1 MNYFWLSRIESG
13 VIGETNFELI
23 STYPVDIFPL
33 DLSRSPIY
41 FSCPSPKFLA
51 RRLNA
56 IDSNFWAQVF
66 A

>member
-41 FSCPSPKFLA
+41 FSSFT
-51 RRLNA
+51 
-56 IDSNFWAQVF
+56 
-66 A
+66 